1 MEEKLLKWLI
11 IGVPRLVLGGSKLT
25 VEDGMIHTIWLILYD
40 SYSMSHALFLTRKK
54 VQRLLSIVDERN
66 ELVQLIEEQKDTDQ
80 MNSRAEMSADMS
92 ASSIPDISSSDIS
105 SSEISDFN

>member
-1 MEEKLLKWLI
+1 
-11 IGVPRLVLGGSKLT
+11 
-25 VEDGMIHTIWLILYD
+25 
-40 SYSMSHALFLTRKK
+40 MSHPVYFWLEKK

-80 MNSRAEMSADMS
+80 MNSSAEMSANMSADMS

>member
-1 MEEKLLKWLI
+1 MTHTVWVMRYFWL
-11 IGVPRLVLGGSKLT
+11 
-25 VEDGMIHTIWLILYD
+25 E
-40 SYSMSHALFLTRKK
+40 KK

-80 MNSRAEMSADMS
+80 MNSSAEMSADMS

>member
-1 MEEKLLKWLI
+1 
-11 IGVPRLVLGGSKLT
+11 
-25 VEDGMIHTIWLILYD
+25 
-40 SYSMSHALFLTRKK
+40 MSHALFLTRKK

-80 MNSRAEMSADMS
+80 MNSSAEMSADMS

>member
-1 MEEKLLKWLI
+1 MI
-11 IGVPRLVLGGSKLT
+11 DVSQGDNVVPRYMCS
-25 VEDGMIHTIWLILYD
+25 IFD
-40 SYSMSHALFLTRKK
+40 SKK

-80 MNSRAEMSADMS
+80 MNSSAEMSADMS

>member
-1 MEEKLLKWLI
+1 VIPYESSRI
-11 IGVPRLVLGGSKLT
+11 
-25 VEDGMIHTIWLILYD
+25 
-40 SYSMSHALFLTRKK
+40 FLTLKK

-80 MNSRAEMSADMS
+80 MNSSAEMSANMSADMS

>member
-1 MEEKLLKWLI
+1 
-11 IGVPRLVLGGSKLT
+11 
-25 VEDGMIHTIWLILYD
+25 MIPYESSRI
-40 SYSMSHALFLTRKK
+40 FLTRKK

-80 MNSRAEMSADMS
+80 MNSSAEMSANMSADMS

>member
-1 MEEKLLKWLI
+1 
-11 IGVPRLVLGGSKLT
+11 
-25 VEDGMIHTIWLILYD
+25 MIPYESSRI
-40 SYSMSHALFLTRKK
+40 FLTLKK

-80 MNSRAEMSADMS
+80 MNSSAEMSANMSADMS